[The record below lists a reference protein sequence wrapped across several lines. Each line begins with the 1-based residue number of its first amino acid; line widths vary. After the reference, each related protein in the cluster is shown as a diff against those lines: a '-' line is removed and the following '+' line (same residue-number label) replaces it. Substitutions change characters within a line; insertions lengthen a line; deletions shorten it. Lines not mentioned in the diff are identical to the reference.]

1 MSILSHISRLW
12 TETLKALFYPKCKI
26 KSPVTFWT
34 YVLPQKILNM
44 NQSRNS
50 PWPVHYTSSVVYP
63 DRIRITGPNTAPG
76 RAPGCYIQAV
86 NGIEMGSD
94 VYIAPGVKIIS
105 ANHSPDDLDTHI
117 LQAPIRIGSHCWIG
131 ANAIILPGVILGDYV
146 IVGAGAVVTHNFP
159 SHCTIAGVPARVIQP
174 KIAQTEDTL
183 GIDETVPLLTVN
195 NAHDPK

>member
-1 MSILSHISRLW
+1 M
-12 TETLKALFYPKCKI
+12 ALFYPKCRI
-26 KSPVTFWT
+26 KSPATFWA

-105 ANHSPDDLDTHI
+105 ANHDPDDFDTHI
-117 LQAPIRIGSHCWIG
+117 HQDPIRIGSHCWIG
-131 ANAIILPGVILGDYV
+131 ANAVILPGVILGDHV
-146 IVGAGAVVTHNFP
+146 IVGAGAVVTHSFS
-159 SHCTIAGVPARVIQP
+159 SHCVVAGVPARVIRPQT
-174 KIAQTEDTL
+174 AQIEDIL
-183 GIDETVPLLTVN
+183 GIDET
-195 NAHDPK
+195 AHLC